1 MSRHTFLISA
11 DFVLMT
17 SPWQMRNE
25 WGLKQNKECLTQLA
39 PLLKTETNILVCM
52 TTWGWA
58 RFTCV
63 KSKFS
68 NEYFITF
75 ARGNF
80 RVKLPSN
87 PIIFFSVLL
96 APLNER
102 PKKILP
108 RLFKTNTHFGILT
121 LIQTIEL
128 VSYKYRTRL
137 ETSN

>member
-17 SPWQMRNE
+17 SPWQMCNE

-68 NEYFITF
+68 NEYFIMF

-87 PIIFFSVLL
+87 YIIFFSVLL
-96 APLNER
+96 APPNER
-102 PKKILP
+102 PKKIFTSTIWNKYAFWRP
-108 RLFKTNTHFGILT
+108 RSQFF
-121 LIQTIEL
+121 TI
-128 VSYKYRTRL
+128 RTDP
-137 ETSN
+137 

>member
-11 DFVLMT
+11 HFVLMT
-17 SPWQMRNE
+17 SPWQMCNE

-52 TTWGWA
+52 MTWGWA

-68 NEYFITF
+68 NEYFIMF

-87 PIIFFSVLL
+87 YIIFFSVLL

-102 PKKILP
+102 PKKIFTSTIWNKYAFWRP
-108 RLFKTNTHFGILT
+108 RSQFF
-121 LIQTIEL
+121 TI
-128 VSYKYRTRL
+128 RTDP
-137 ETSN
+137 

>member
-17 SPWQMRNE
+17 SPWQMCNE

-52 TTWGWA
+52 MTWGWA

-68 NEYFITF
+68 NEYFIMF

-87 PIIFFSVLL
+87 YIIFFFCFVSTPKWKTKKNFYLDYLKQICILKTSVTVFHHTDRPL
-96 APLNER
+96 AG
-102 PKKILP
+102 K
-108 RLFKTNTHFGILT
+108 
-121 LIQTIEL
+121 
-128 VSYKYRTRL
+128 
-137 ETSN
+137 

>member
-17 SPWQMRNE
+17 SPWQMCNE

-52 TTWGWA
+52 TTWVWA
-58 RFTCV
+58 RFTWV

-68 NEYFITF
+68 NEYFIMLE
-75 ARGNF
+75 RGNF

-87 PIIFFSVLL
+87 YINFFSVLL
-96 APLNER
+96 VPLNER
-102 PKKILP
+102 PKNIFTSTSWNKYAFSRP
-108 RLFKTNTHFGILT
+108 RSQFF
-121 LIQTIEL
+121 TI
-128 VSYKYRTRL
+128 RTDP
-137 ETSN
+137 

>member
-39 PLLKTETNILVCM
+39 PLLKIETNILVCK

-87 PIIFFSVLL
+87 HIIFFSVLL

-128 VSYKYRTRL
+128 VSYK
-137 ETSN
+137 